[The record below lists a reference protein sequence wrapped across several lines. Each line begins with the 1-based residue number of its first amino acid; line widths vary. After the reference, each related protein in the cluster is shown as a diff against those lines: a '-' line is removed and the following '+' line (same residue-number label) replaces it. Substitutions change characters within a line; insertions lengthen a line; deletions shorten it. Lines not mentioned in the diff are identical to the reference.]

1 MKKVLA
7 KRVREVRFQ
16 VFHEGDLSNRKND
29 MADSPGTL
37 DACADYTRGGGTPAP
52 DHDADHPARESRV
65 VAEQARLLRWAEEND
80 RLKIRHR
87 LLPEFARGGEHLV
100 FYRQS
105 NQRYYK
111 ATLAERQ
118 KGYGIALGSYSRGA
132 TPAEYLDRQALHNR
146 IFQDDIR
153 LEYILENQG
162 FPIIVI
168 SQPGVKGGS
177 PTQAAIDAMMRV
189 KGFECIAPGAYYDSE
204 AGLLIFDLLP
214 RNAIL
219 TEDGNVYPI
228 DPVIQRIDA
237 EFAAFLRAQ
246 PYTINLI

>member
-1 MKKVLA
+1 
-7 KRVREVRFQ
+7 
-16 VFHEGDLSNRKND
+16 
-29 MADSPGTL
+29 MADSSGTL
-37 DACADYTRGGGTPAP
+37 NACADYTRRGCAPAP

-65 VAEQARLLRWAEEND
+65 VAEQKRLISWAEENG
-80 RLKIRHR
+80 RLKTRHR
-87 LLPEFARGGEHLV
+87 PLPEFARGGEHLV

-118 KGYGIALGSYSRGA
+118 KGYGIALGSFSRGA
-132 TPAEYLDRQALHNR
+132 TPSEYLDRQALHNR

-153 LEYILENQG
+153 LEYVLENKG
-162 FPIIVI
+162 SPIIVI
-168 SQPGVKGGS
+168 SQPGVKGAS

-189 KGFECIAPGAYYDSE
+189 KGFEVIAPGAYYDSE
-204 AGLLIFDLLP
+204 EGFLIFDLLP

-219 TEDGNVYPI
+219 TEDGDVLPI
-228 DPVIQRIDA
+228 DPVIQRIDT
-237 EFAAFLRAQ
+237 EFAAFLRSQ